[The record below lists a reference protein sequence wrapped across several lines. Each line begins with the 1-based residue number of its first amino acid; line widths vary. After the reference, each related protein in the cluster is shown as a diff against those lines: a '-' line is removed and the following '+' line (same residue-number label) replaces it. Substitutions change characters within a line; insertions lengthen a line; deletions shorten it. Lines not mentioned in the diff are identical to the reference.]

1 MKHAEIAA
9 PYAKAFFEIAQSSR
23 SADKVRKEL
32 DQISKWISD
41 SDDFANF
48 LASPIVGI
56 AERKEILNSLAKRAL
71 FSPLTT
77 NFLMLLAD
85 KRRLSALPAVI
96 ELFSNHMDV
105 EAGILRASVKA
116 AKDLSAVQVNRLRA
130 ALQEMTGKKVEVET
144 SVDDS
149 LLGGLVVKMEGK
161 VYDNSVKT
169 HLATLR
175 ENVRRV

>member
-9 PYAKAFFEIAQSSR
+9 PYARAFFEIASASQST
-23 SADKVRKEL
+23 DKVRKEL
-32 DQISKWISD
+32 EQVAGWISD
-41 SDDFANF
+41 SREFSDFLSNPA
-48 LASPIVGI
+48 IGV
-56 AERKEILNSLAKRAL
+56 AERREVLSSLSKRAL

-77 NFLMLLAD
+77 NLLLLLAD
-85 KRRLSALPAVI
+85 KRRLAVLPDII
-96 ELFSNHMDV
+96 EQFGHFVDA
-105 EAGILRASVKA
+105 EAGVVRASVKA
-116 AKDLSAVQVNRLRA
+116 AKELSAVQVNRLRA
-130 ALQEMTGKKVEVET
+130 ALQEMSGKKVEVST

-175 ENVRRV
+175 ENVRRI